1 MATRPSTLAWKTP
14 WTEEPG
20 GLQSMG
26 SLGVGHDWATSLS
39 LSTFMHWRRTWQA
52 PAVFLPGESPGR
64 GTWWAALVGSHG
76 VDWSDLA
83 AAAAVLFPWAGVP
96 RTDCWC
102 SFCPALHS
110 HSHCVCWH
118 SLASSQASSACLKQ
132 TLSKYWVEWIGNK
145 WIDWQERWCQFPS
158 LYSTLNGRS
167 WPLCSFQTGTKKL
180 YFFFFL
186 GSMTHF
192 REGGLHS

>member
-52 PAVFLPGESPGR
+52 PAVFLPGESPGP
-64 GTWWAALVGSHG
+64 GTWWAALCGVARGRLKRLSSSGGGSALSLG
-76 VDWSDLA
+76 WSATHRLL
-83 AAAAVLFPWAGVP
+83 V
-96 RTDCWC
+96 
-102 SFCPALHS
+102 FCPALHS

>member
-1 MATRPSTLAWKTP
+1 MAPHPSTLAWKTP

-26 SLGVGHDWATSLS
+26 SLGAGRDWATSLS
-39 LSTFMHWRRTWQA
+39 LSTFMHWRRTWQP

-64 GTWWAALVGSHG
+64 GTGWAAVCGVARGRLKRLSSSGGRAVSLGWRATHRLLV
-76 VDWSDLA
+76 
-83 AAAAVLFPWAGVP
+83 
-96 RTDCWC
+96 
-102 SFCPALHS
+102 FCPASHR
-110 HSHCVCWH
+110 HSHCACWH

-145 WIDWQERWCQFPS
+145 WIDWQERCCQFLS
-158 LYSTLNGRS
+158 LYWALNSRS

-180 YFFFFL
+180 YFFFFS
-186 GSMTHF
+186 G
-192 REGGLHS
+192 